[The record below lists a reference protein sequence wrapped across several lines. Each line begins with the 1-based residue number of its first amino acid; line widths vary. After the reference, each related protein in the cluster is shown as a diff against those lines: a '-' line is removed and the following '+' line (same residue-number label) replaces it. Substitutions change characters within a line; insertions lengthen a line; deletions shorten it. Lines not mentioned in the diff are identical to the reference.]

1 MTPVGQLLCQL
12 VLDVAG
18 RRTVCGGEAVAQVS
32 PDGITYVLACR
43 RHATKAR
50 NDGWWTSRARPRQGG
65 HL

>member
-1 MTPVGQLLCQL
+1 